1 MTWWFSNCGACTNC
15 GRGSSFDADLFILN
29 HQDTLFDHLVLDPG
43 QLLHHDVNETGD
55 EAGQKANQTADHP
68 TTDLQTTKTL
78 KTPNRVKTR
87 EINKNKKRT
96 QKQSAPPFSSSFFSP
111 AIVTHHVTHP
121 PLLLQKEL
129 VFNVIIVQTLEFKII
144 TVKKNNKHTS
154 SESGRAY
161 LAKYEINTYMEINF
175 SLWLH
180 KT

>member
-1 MTWWFSNCGACTNC
+1 MMTWWFSNCGACTNC

-87 EINKNKKRT
+87 EINKNKKEHR
-96 QKQSAPPFSSSFFSP
+96 SRVHHRLAVLFFP
-111 AIVTHHVTHP
+111 Q
-121 PLLLQKEL
+121 LL
-129 VFNVIIVQTLEFKII
+129 
-144 TVKKNNKHTS
+144 
-154 SESGRAY
+154 
-161 LAKYEINTYMEINF
+161 
-175 SLWLH
+175 
-180 KT
+180 